1 MKETKRVSTKLLVLL
16 MALVLLI
23 GCAAGGTIA
32 WLMAKTAP
40 VVNTFTVGD
49 VDITLKEHVL
59 DVSTGQWATPEA
71 LTDVGNQDIQV
82 LPGREI
88 QKDPTLTVLEG
99 SEECYVRVFIK
110 IFWSPTAD
118 SEFSQFEY
126 YGWIDFNADWS
137 LNRIFDGTTMHRGQ
151 YVGFDIY
158 ELRYIPG
165 TVDAS
170 EEDQVIPVIY
180 KMTFPTDLE
189 KDQIDAL
196 NDCGLELIAQAVQ
209 AEGFASA
216 DEAFKAAGY
225 PENWDPKAFESLY
238 PIP

>member
-16 MALVLLI
+16 MALVLVI

-32 WLMAKTAP
+32 WLMTKTDP

-49 VDITLKEHVL
+49 VNITLKEHVL
-59 DVSTGQWATPEA
+59 DLTTGQWATPETW
-71 LTDVGNQDIQV
+71 TDVGNQDIQV

-88 QKDPTLTVLEG
+88 IKDPTLTVLEG

-110 IFWSPTAD
+110 IFWGRAAD

-126 YGWIDFNADWS
+126 YDWFDFNDDWS
-137 LNRIFDGTTMHRGQ
+137 LRRIFNGTTAYRGQ
-151 YVGFDIY
+151 YVGFDLY

-165 TVDAS
+165 KVDAS
-170 EEDQVIPVIY
+170 EEDQVITVMN
-180 KMTFPTDLE
+180 KMTIPAYLE

-196 NDCGLELIAQAVQ
+196 EDCGITLIAQVVQ

-225 PENWDPKAFESLY
+225 PAGWNPQEYESMY
-238 PIP
+238 PVP